1 MLFFSCLVEMC
12 GLLSFLAAPP
22 KSVALDIEL
31 SPKVQYILLYSS
43 LFFSIS
49 LSLSQ
54 LQQSFFQREDS
65 SLSLSHCF
73 CFFYIFQSQK
83 QLAKRSG
90 SSCWHS
96 VSIFID
102 TRVCVCITGRR
113 EKEEMKTKKTLTKV
127 EMGREGSA
135 EKKRDVTCYAPPSC
149 SIYGTKQEE

>member
-1 MLFFSCLVEMC
+1 MC

-43 LFFSIS
+43 LFFFYIS
-49 LSLSQ
+49 LSLS
-54 LQQSFFQREDS
+54 LNS
-65 SLSLSHCF
+65 SNLFSNEKIHLSHSPIASVSSIF
-73 CFFYIFQSQK
+73 FQSQK